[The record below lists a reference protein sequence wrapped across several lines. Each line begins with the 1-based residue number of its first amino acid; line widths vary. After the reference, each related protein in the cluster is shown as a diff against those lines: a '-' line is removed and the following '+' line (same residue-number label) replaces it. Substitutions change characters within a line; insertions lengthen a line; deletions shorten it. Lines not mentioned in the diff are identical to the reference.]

1 MTDPQTVANLYV
13 ASWNASPAERRAA
26 MAPWA
31 PAAIYRDPLMA
42 GEGRDGIAAMMDAAV
57 AQFPGHRFAV
67 AGVPDGHGPFVRF
80 SWTLAPEAGAA
91 VARGTDIVRLDGDG
105 LIAEVIGFLDG
116 GAA

>member
-1 MTDPQTVANLYV
+1 MTDPRTVANLYL
-13 ASWNASPAERRAA
+13 ASWNASAAERPAA
-26 MAPWA
+26 IAQWA

-67 AGVPDGHGPFVRF
+67 AGVPDGHGSFVRF
-80 SWTLAPEAGAA
+80 SWMLAPEAGAA